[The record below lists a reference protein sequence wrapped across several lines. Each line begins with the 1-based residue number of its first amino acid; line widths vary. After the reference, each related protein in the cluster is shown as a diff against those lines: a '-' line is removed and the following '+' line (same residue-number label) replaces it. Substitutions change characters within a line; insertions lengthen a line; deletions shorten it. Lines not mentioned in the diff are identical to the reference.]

1 MNRRDRS
8 RSLARIGSLGRT
20 FRRLALLA
28 LVGLSP
34 ACGRGG
40 SDEDAES
47 AGADSTA
54 HGGSAQSA
62 DTTSVRSSKD
72 DSGDEAAKGDD
83 AEKEQAVPV
92 DVAVLGRG
100 SIEAVIR
107 ASANLEAERAVGV
120 MAEASRRIIELHVE
134 EGDRVGSG
142 ALLLRLQDDEQ
153 RSSLARAQTEFAK
166 AQREYDRQK
175 NLHDREL
182 TTDQLL
188 NDATDELERR
198 KLALDDA
205 KRELGYTEVRAPIA
219 GTITNRL
226 VNLGDHV
233 QLGQH
238 LFDMV
243 DFESIVARIFVPE
256 KNLKRLRR
264 DLTARVR
271 ASAIRDEAFE
281 GRVKR
286 ISPIVDPRTGTV
298 KVTVDVGGREEL
310 RPGLYVDVELVTD
323 VHEDALLVPKRAL
336 VYDNDQIFVY
346 RLQPDHTVERLRLEP
361 RLSDRNW
368 IEPLGGVAVGDTV
381 IIAGQ
386 SGLKHG
392 ARVRLP
398 GAEKSDEEPSDPE
411 LSDENQANAQELDGR

>member
-1 MNRRDRS
+1 
-8 RSLARIGSLGRT
+8 
-20 FRRLALLA
+20 
-28 LVGLSP
+28 
-34 ACGRGG
+34 
-40 SDEDAES
+40 
-47 AGADSTA
+47 
-54 HGGSAQSA
+54 
-62 DTTSVRSSKD
+62 
-72 DSGDEAAKGDD
+72 
-83 AEKEQAVPV
+83 V

-120 MAEASRRIIELHVE
+120 MSEASRRITELHVE
-134 EGDRVGSG
+134 EGDRVPSG
-142 ALLLRLQDDEQ
+142 HLLLRLQNDQQ
-153 RSSLARAQTEFAK
+153 RSALARAQTEFAK

-182 TTDQLL
+182 TTDQTL
-188 NDATDELERR
+188 NDATDELDKR

-205 KRELGYTEVRAPIA
+205 KRELGYTEVRAPIS

-233 QLGQH
+233 QIGAR

-256 KNLKRLRR
+256 KNLNRLRP
-264 DLTARVR
+264 DLSARVR

-286 ISPIVDPRTGTV
+286 ISPVVDPRTGTV

-346 RLQPDHTVERLRLEP
+346 RLQPDHTVERLRLQP
-361 RLSDRNW
+361 RLADRNW

-398 GAEKSDEEPSDPE
+398 GAEESDEEQSEAAVTDD
-411 LSDENQANAQELDGR
+411 SQANARELDGR